1 MPIPAPQFTPPT
13 QGPPSPAGPQGPVG
27 PPAQDM
33 AGGAPPGM
41 MGGGEQVSKEAIR
54 AELEKMPI
62 EQLVEFLKQPPDS
75 HLPTLME
82 NIKQSPDL
90 QGASDEESDQIAFL
104 LATMTYEVM
113 MAYVQEKTNM
123 TLEEINPQFAEPE
136 KNPLELQG
144 EGQPPIPAP
153 QMGGPPQ
160 PGGPPPQQGDPN
172 AQF

>member
-1 MPIPAPQFTPPT
+1 
-13 QGPPSPAGPQGPVG
+13 
-27 PPAQDM
+27 
-33 AGGAPPGM
+33 
-41 MGGGEQVSKEAIR
+41 
-54 AELEKMPI
+54 
-62 EQLVEFLKQPPDS
+62 
-75 HLPTLME
+75 
-82 NIKQSPDL
+82 
-90 QGASDEESDQIAFL
+90 
-104 LATMTYEVM
+104 
-113 MAYVQEKTNM
+113 M